1 MPTKYEQLYQ
11 LQMMLKTAEYK
22 LKKAEAR
29 VKSLKEQI
37 AELNDSS
44 KWDVT

>member
-1 MPTKYEQLYQ
+1 MPTKYEQMYQ

-22 LKKAEAR
+22 LKKAEDR
-29 VKSLKEQI
+29 VKRIKEQT